1 MTSKTRLTLL
11 KEVFWN
17 VIKEQALSMYL
28 PNLDL
33 DDPSAAKN
41 GEGTKS
47 GAGLSKS
54 RETTGNRKWIGS
66 TGIHR
71 NKYTKNSES

>member
-1 MTSKTRLTLL
+1 MAKNTS
-11 KEVFWN
+11 N
-17 VIKEQALSMYL
+17 SIKKKIEFKRISSFLIFTKFGFRS
-28 PNLDL
+28 
-33 DDPSAAKN
+33 DPSAAKH

-66 TGIHR
+66 STGIHCNR
-71 NKYTKNSES
+71 YTENSES